1 MNIPE
6 RRWWKACLFISLDA
20 IKPFQNG
27 LWLRFLDLEKYQ
39 RLIQNVI
46 LPFFE
51 GGRNP
56 EDNRYINTAIM
67 LKNIYK
73 YNPDTF
79 YQLAWWVRNVFLSD
93 GPDRAS
99 EMFWSSITLKTFHQ
113 KATNVV
119 PIWIY
124 DSLCRIAQAYI
135 KEDDTISDM
144 IMKNIIQSK
153 WDEQILSMQ
162 GIDIDNIQTKL
173 NLILSYNVFVDIWDK
188 IIGDLECDKMVELY
202 TYGLRV
208 AEETM
213 KGIHLDFPGSW
224 KLELDEYR
232 KPSRQS
238 LHHRHE

>member
-1 MNIPE
+1 
-6 RRWWKACLFISLDA
+6 
-20 IKPFQNG
+20 
-27 LWLRFLDLEKYQ
+27 
-39 RLIQNVI
+39 
-46 LPFFE
+46 
-51 GGRNP
+51 
-56 EDNRYINTAIM
+56 M
-67 LKNIYK
+67 LKNIYE
-73 YNPDTF
+73 YNPNTF
-79 YQLAWWVRNVFLSD
+79 YQLAWWVRNVFLSG

-99 EMFWSSITLKTFHQ
+99 EMFWSGIALNTFHQ
-113 KATNVV
+113 KANKAV
-119 PIWIY
+119 PAWIY
-124 DSLCRIAQAYI
+124 DTLCLISQAYI
-135 KEDDTISDM
+135 KENDVISD
-144 IMKNIIQSK
+144 ITLKKIKSK

-238 LHHRHE
+238 LHHRYE